1 MNYYNVNYESLKR
14 IKVTKYFTFLVIVF
28 LILIGLFLYLKKIQI
43 SSNYEVYGIYEND
56 MLHVKI
62 HNNLSDTLNKCKYVI
77 FQNKKVKITNLNF
90 YDYEFINEEIYQTVS
105 FTLDKKFKQ
114 NEIGIVKIPMQ
125 EKSAFNYIL
134 ELFK

>member
-1 MNYYNVNYESLKR
+1 MNYCNVNYESLKR

-43 SSNYEVYGIYEND
+43 TSNYEVYGIYEND

-62 HNNLSDTLNKCKYVI
+62 HSNLSDKLNKCRYII
-77 FQNKKVKITNLNF
+77 FQDKKVEITNLNF
-90 YDYEFINEEIYQTVS
+90 YDYEFINEEIYQSVLL
-105 FTLDKKFKQ
+105 TLDAKFKQ

-125 EKSAFNYIL
+125 EKNVFDYIL